1 MTKLTV
7 RDIEAAI
14 AAQRVSDGKP
24 RKLTADTGLRL
35 RIAPTGTAVWCVL
48 YMIEGREREYRLP
61 EPYGTGKGYCSLA
74 TARERA
80 AEIRALAR
88 SGIDIQ
94 KQIEDARVAAADAQ
108 QREREALAARERR
121 LTVRALFERWAELE
135 LAGRKDRGAETRRGL
150 EKDVLPSIGNRYA
163 DDIRRRDVMD
173 ILDTVKARG
182 ANRLANRLLSELRQM
197 FGFAL
202 VREIVLV
209 DPTFGIKKRDVGGKE
224 TERDRV
230 LSEDEIRLLPGRLAA
245 ANLLDSTTHA
255 VWVMLS
261 TCCRIGELTGA
272 AKTDIDLRA
281 GVWVLPETK
290 NSKPHTI
297 YLSDC
302 AKRHLQALL
311 ASSADPVRLFPSH
324 RIEGTVTPKSIT
336 KQLHD
341 RQRGKEKTNGTK
353 LTNALML
360 PGGNWT
366 PHDLRR
372 TGATLM
378 GELGV
383 RPDVIEKCLNH
394 LDENRMRRVYQRA
407 VKKEEQMEAWRK
419 LGDRLDLL
427 TRVDAHNVTILKSA

>member
-1 MTKLTV
+1 M

-14 AAQRVSDGKP
+14 AAQRASGSKP

-35 RIAPTGTAVWCVL
+35 HIGATGKAVWCVL
-48 YMIEGREREYRLP
+48 YMIDGREREYRLP
-61 EPYGTGKGYCSLA
+61 EPYGTGKGHCSLA
-74 TARERA
+74 AARERA
-80 AEIRALAR
+80 SEIRALAR
-88 SGIDIQ
+88 GGVDIQ
-94 KQIEDARVAAADAQ
+94 KQIEDARAAAERVA
-108 QREREALAARERR
+108 QREREAQDARERR
-121 LTVRALFERWAELE
+121 LTVRALFERWAALE
-135 LAGRKDRGAETRRGL
+135 LGNRKDRGAETRRGM
-150 EKDVLPSIGNRYA
+150 EKDVLPAIGERYA
-163 DDIRRRDVMD
+163 EDVRRREVMD

-182 ANRLANRLLSELRQM
+182 ANRLANRLLSEMRQM
-197 FGFAL
+197 FGFAF
-202 VREIVLV
+202 VREIVPS

-230 LSEDEIRLLPGRLAA
+230 LSEHEIRLLPGQLAA
-245 ANLLDSTTHA
+245 ANLLDSTTLA

-261 TCCRIGELTGA
+261 TSCRIGELTGA
-272 AKTDIDLRA
+272 TKADIDLRT

-290 NSKPHTI
+290 NSKSHTI
-297 YLSDC
+297 YLSDF
-302 AKRHLQALL
+302 AKRHLQALMTL
-311 ASSADPVRLFPSH
+311 SADPAWLFPSH
-324 RIEGTVTPKSIT
+324 RTEGAVTPKSIT

-341 RQRGKEKTNGTK
+341 RQRGKAKTNGPN

-407 VKKEEQMEAWRK
+407 VKKEEQIEAWRL

-427 TRVDAHNVTILKSA
+427 TRMDADNVTILKSA

>member
-61 EPYGTGKGYCSLA
+61 EPYGTGKGHCSLA

-94 KQIEDARVAAADAQ
+94 KQIEDARVAAADAL

-135 LAGRKDRGAETRRGL
+135 LVGRKDRGAETRRGL

-209 DPTFGIKKRDVGGKE
+209 DPTFGIKKSDVGGKE

-230 LSEDEIRLLPGRLAA
+230 IRLLPGRLAA

-261 TCCRIGELTGA
+261 TRCRIGELTGA
-272 AKTDIDLRA
+272 AKADIDLRA

-290 NSKPHTI
+290 NRKPHTI

-353 LTNALML
+353 LTN
-360 PGGNWT
+360 
-366 PHDLRR
+366 
-372 TGATLM
+372 TLM
-378 GELGV
+378 PAG
-383 RPDVIEKCLNH
+383 R
-394 LDENRMRRVYQRA
+394 
-407 VKKEEQMEAWRK
+407 
-419 LGDRLDLL
+419 
-427 TRVDAHNVTILKSA
+427 

>member
-14 AAQRVSDGKP
+14 AAQRADGTKP

-35 RIAPTGTAVWCVL
+35 HIAATGRAVWCVL
-48 YMIEGREREYRLP
+48 YMIDGREREYRLP
-61 EPYGTGKGYCSLA
+61 EPYGSGKGFCSLA
-74 TARERA
+74 GARERA

-88 SGIDIQ
+88 SGLDIQ
-94 KQIEDARVAAADAQ
+94 KQIEDARTAADRAAQ
-108 QREREALAARERR
+108 SERETQAALERR
-121 LTVRALFERWAELE
+121 LTVRALFERWSSLE
-135 LAGRKDRGAETRRGL
+135 LANRKDGGAETRRGL
-150 EKDVLPSIGNRYA
+150 EKDVLPTIGERYA
-163 DDIRRRDVMD
+163 EDIKRRDVMD
-173 ILDTVKARG
+173 ILDGVKARG
-182 ANRLANRLLSELRQM
+182 ANRLANRLLSEMRQM

-202 VREIVLV
+202 VREIVPS

-224 TERDRV
+224 VERDRL
-230 LSEDEIRLLPGRLAA
+230 LSEDELRLLPGRLAA
-245 ANLLDSTTHA
+245 ANLLASTIHA
-255 VWVMLS
+255 VWVMLA
-261 TCCRIGELTGA
+261 TCCRIGELIGA
-272 AKTDIDLRA
+272 AKSDIDLKA
-281 GVWVLPETK
+281 GIWVLPDTK
-290 NSKPHTI
+290 NSKSHTI
-297 YLSDC
+297 YLSDF
-302 AKRHLQALL
+302 AKSHLQALL
-311 ASSADPVRLFPSH
+311 ALSTDPVQLFPSN
-324 RIEGTVTPKSIT
+324 RVDGAVTPKSIT

-353 LTNALML
+353 LTDALTL

-394 LDENRMRRVYQRA
+394 LDENRMRRIYQRA
-407 VKKEEQMEAWRK
+407 VKKEEQIEAWCK

-427 TRVDAHNVTILKSA
+427 TRQDVRNVAILKSA